1 MSENKTKPTETSVDQ
16 FIDAIEHAGKQA
28 DARVLDSL
36 FRKVTGVEPVMWGPT
51 IIGYGSYHY
60 ETDAGRK
67 GEICRVG
74 FSPRKAKHSLY
85 LLNCGKDGD
94 EAPFVAL
101 RERLGKYSKP
111 GGCIYVNKLAD
122 IDLDVLEKMV
132 AMSWK
137 NSWERWPD

>member
-16 FIDAIEHAGKQA
+16 FIDAIEHVGKQA
-28 DARVLDSL
+28 DARVMDAL
-36 FRKVTGVEPVMWGPT
+36 FRKVTGVEPEMWGPT

-85 LLNCGKDGD
+85 LLNCGKDGN

-101 RERLGKYSKP
+101 RARLGKYSKP

>member
-1 MSENKTKPTETSVDQ
+1 MVENKTKPTEASVEG
-16 FIDAIEHAGKQA
+16 FIDALEHKGKQD
-28 DARVLDSL
+28 DARVLDAL

-60 ETDAGRK
+60 ETDADRK

-111 GGCIYVNKLAD
+111 GGCIYVNKLDD
-122 IDLDVLEKMV
+122 IDLDVLEQMM
-132 AMSWK
+132 AMSWT
-137 NSWERWPD
+137 NSWERWPY